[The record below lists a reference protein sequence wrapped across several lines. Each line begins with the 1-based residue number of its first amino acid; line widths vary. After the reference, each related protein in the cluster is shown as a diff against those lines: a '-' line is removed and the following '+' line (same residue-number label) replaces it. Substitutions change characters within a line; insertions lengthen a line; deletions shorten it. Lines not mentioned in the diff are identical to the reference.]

1 MFKIKKIKFN
11 LKKRNFRWDSK
22 LQDYVYECLN
32 ETELHRLIIKY
43 CNSNNITLKS
53 IKIFFW
59 NGIFSNWYP
68 CKFTYNNVEFN
79 CSEQALMYEKA
90 ILFKDQKTA
99 QRILEAKTPK
109 EQKALG
115 RLVKNYNENI
125 WSKNR
130 EKIMTDILLAKF
142 TSKNNF
148 KNEMMK
154 YKNYQFVEASPVD
167 RIWGI
172 GLHEDNELIK
182 DETNWRGQNLL
193 GKALTKVCNQ
203 INNMEE

>member
-1 MFKIKKIKFN
+1 MRI
-11 LKKRNFRWDSK
+11 
-22 LQDYVYECLN
+22 Y
-32 ETELHRLIIKY
+32 
-43 CNSNNITLKS
+43 NN
-53 IKIFFW
+53 KIFFW
-59 NGIFSNWYP
+59 GGIFSNWYP
-68 CKFTYNNVEFN
+68 CKFIYKNIEFN

-90 ILFKDQKTA
+90 ILFKDREIAQK
-99 QRILEAKTPK
+99 ILDAKTPK

-130 EKIMTDILLAKF
+130 EKIMINILLAKF
-142 TSKNNF
+142 TSNNKLKNV
-148 KNEMMK
+148 MIK
-154 YKNYQFVEASPVD
+154 YKNYQFVEASPFD

-172 GLHEDNELIK
+172 GLYEDNELIK

>member
-1 MFKIKKIKFN
+1 MRI
-11 LKKRNFRWDSK
+11 
-22 LQDYVYECLN
+22 Y
-32 ETELHRLIIKY
+32 
-43 CNSNNITLKS
+43 NNKV
-53 IKIFFW
+53 FFW

-79 CSEQALMYEKA
+79 CSEQALMY
-90 ILFKDQKTA
+90 
-99 QRILEAKTPK
+99 
-109 EQKALG
+109 
-115 RLVKNYNENI
+115 
-125 WSKNR
+125 

>member
-1 MFKIKKIKFN
+1 MRI
-11 LKKRNFRWDSK
+11 
-22 LQDYVYECLN
+22 Y
-32 ETELHRLIIKY
+32 
-43 CNSNNITLKS
+43 NNKV
-53 IKIFFW
+53 FFW

-90 ILFKDQKTA
+90 ILFNDQKTA

-148 KNEMMK
+148 KNEMIK

>member
-1 MFKIKKIKFN
+1 MRI
-11 LKKRNFRWDSK
+11 
-22 LQDYVYECLN
+22 Y
-32 ETELHRLIIKY
+32 
-43 CNSNNITLKS
+43 NNKV
-53 IKIFFW
+53 FFW

-130 EKIMTDILLAKF
+130 EKIMINILLAKF
-142 TSKNNF
+142 TSNNKLKNV
-148 KNEMMK
+148 MIK
-154 YKNYQFVEASPVD
+154 YKNYQFVEASPFD

-182 DETNWRGQNLL
+182 NETNWRGQNLL

>member
-1 MFKIKKIKFN
+1 MRI
-11 LKKRNFRWDSK
+11 
-22 LQDYVYECLN
+22 Y
-32 ETELHRLIIKY
+32 
-43 CNSNNITLKS
+43 NN
-53 IKIFFW
+53 KIFFW
-59 NGIFSNWYP
+59 GGIFSNWYP
-68 CKFTYNNVEFN
+68 CKFIYKNIEFN

-90 ILFKDQKTA
+90 ILFKDREIAQK
-99 QRILEAKTPK
+99 ILDAKTPK

-130 EKIMTDILLAKF
+130 EKIMINILLAKF
-142 TSKNNF
+142 TSNNKLKNV
-148 KNEMMK
+148 MIK
-154 YKNYQFVEASPVD
+154 YKNYQFVEASPFD